1 MNTEQVVAYIDGGAR
16 GNPGPAGYGVHIETA
31 DGTLVHELTGVIG
44 MATNNVAEYRGLL
57 AALVY
62 LDERGYRDVVIRSD
76 SQLLTK
82 QMRGEY
88 RVRHPTLQVLHGR
101 ATGLVERLPCVRFE
115 YVPRS
120 ENAAADRLANA
131 AMDAAITDTAP
142 DGGDPPNFGPAV
154 DRPQLTDILSP
165 RMPAA
170 RTIVGVGMDVEEVTR
185 VAYLLKR
192 YGDRF
197 LHRVFTDS
205 EAAYSLRRRHP
216 AQHLTGRFAAKE
228 AAMKALGTGHSRGV
242 LWKDIEVVR
251 VVGPPQLQFHGGARR
266 HFQLMGA
273 SRSLVTITHTHALA
287 LAQVL
292 LLTN

>member
-1 MNTEQVVAYIDGGAR
+1 MNTGRVVAYIDGGAR

-31 DGTLVHELTGVIG
+31 EGTLVHELTGAIG
-44 MATNNVAEYRGLL
+44 IATNNIAEYRGLL
-57 AALVY
+57 AALTY
-62 LDERGYRDVVIRSD
+62 LEEGGYRDIVIRSD

-88 RVRHPTLQVLHGR
+88 RVRHPTLRVLHGR
-101 ATGLVERLPCVRFE
+101 ATALVGRLPRVRFE
-115 YVPRS
+115 HVPRS

-131 AMDAAITDTAP
+131 AMDAATADAVP
-142 DGGDPPNFGPAV
+142 DGGDPPNSGPAV
-154 DRPQLTDILSP
+154 DAP
-165 RMPAA
+165 RLADTLAPPMSAA
-170 RTIVGVGMDVEEVTR
+170 RTIIGVGMDVEEVAR
-185 VAYLLKR
+185 VGQLLER

-197 LHRVFTDS
+197 LHRVFTDA

-251 VVGPPQLQFHGGARR
+251 VGGPPQLQFHGGARR
-266 HFQLMGA
+266 RFQSLAG
-273 SRSLVTITHTHALA
+273 SHSLVTITHTHALA

-292 LLTN
+292 LLAD